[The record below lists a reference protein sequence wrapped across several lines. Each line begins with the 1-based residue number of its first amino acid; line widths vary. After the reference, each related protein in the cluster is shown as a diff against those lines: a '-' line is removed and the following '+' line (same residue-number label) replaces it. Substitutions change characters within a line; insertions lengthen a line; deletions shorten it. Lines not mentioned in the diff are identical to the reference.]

1 MQTFAYCAPA
11 IIAGTLLV
19 FITSGCTKAP
29 QGVTVRC
36 EEDEYVED
44 GECVTC
50 PAGST
55 NTSDAYAGGDTKCEP
70 TRCGVNQRVEE
81 HRCVDCEPGTTRTA
95 GDEATG
101 ENTFCEVSV
110 CSADEHVQG
119 GECVA
124 CPAGTTNEP
133 GDRRTDGDS
142 PCEPVLCQLN
152 ERVESN
158 ICVACEPGTAN
169 DAGDDSS
176 AGDTA
181 CDVTTCELDHFV
193 ESNTCVP
200 CPDDTINDAGDAAN
214 GPDSSCRDAIC
225 QRNERVSLRQ
235 CVPCTQDMINLPGDH
250 AALGDTVCESAIAS
264 VSTGFTHTCAVTK
277 RGEAYCWGSNEHGE
291 LGFPP
296 SQLTNIPTPIAL
308 PEDVTQVSASATHT
322 CALLD
327 NGAVWC
333 WGSNQYGQLGT
344 PPTTPEE
351 SQPPIELTAVP
362 PALQVV
368 AGVAHSCALTTNSK
382 VYCWGSNIAGQLGI
396 GSGSQTA
403 VATEVP
409 GLPTNLSRLVSG
421 PVSTCALTNDRALW
435 CWGSNAQ
442 QELTSETSNRF
453 IHLPQKIEYPGFR
466 HETLSLGPSGACIL
480 SESGDVYCR
489 GIDLLQSVP
498 PRDPGRFYKV
508 EGLPTHNI
516 VVKHAGRSACALNN
530 SNTIS
535 CWGALL
541 DADVEFSPPRTV
553 PEKPGEIDELSAS
566 VLHACSVT
574 TTGRLRCWGHNN
586 KGQLGD
592 RTPTTTA
599 SPSSPTPLSS
609 SAAQIVAG
617 TSSTCAL
624 LVDGTLECWGS
635 NLQGQLGN
643 GTTDSTAH
651 PNQVDT
657 PTQAVEIVQISSYLS
672 THACAISASGK
683 IYCWGDNQSGQLGDL
698 TRVQRTRPTLT
709 SEIRSGAQQVV
720 VGSGHTCA
728 LSNDHEIFCWG
739 ANNAGQLAT
748 STPNSSAL
756 PLPITLPGSQPT
768 KLASGSNHICA
779 LTMIGDVMCWGGN
792 YSGQIDASDPAQTIH
807 APQIRSGLGPNVV
820 DINANGSNHTCA
832 VLANGSLQCWGE
844 NQYGQLGNG
853 NVNATAN
860 VVTIES
866 DGAPYVQVSPGA
878 QHTCAIRSDGSVWC
892 WGDNQTGR
900 FHTSE
905 QQLIQTP
912 IRIEGLS
919 PAVAISSGINHT
931 CALDANGLMLC
942 WGSNVRGQLGGNRLL
957 SSEDFIDVEF

>member
-1 MQTFAYCAPA
+1 MFDPSHTSR
-11 IIAGTLLV
+11 IALFVSLNIFV
-19 FITSGCTKAP
+19 IGCTKAP

-44 GECVTC
+44 GECVAC

-70 TRCGVNQRVEE
+70 TRCSVNQRVEE

-101 ENTFCEVSV
+101 ANTFCEVSV
-110 CSADEHVQG
+110 CGADEHVQG

-142 PCEPVLCQLN
+142 PCEPVLCQMN
-152 ERVESN
+152 EHVESN
-158 ICVACEPGTAN
+158 VCVACEPGTAN

-225 QRNERVSLRQ
+225 GRNERVSLRQ
-235 CVPCTQDMINLPGDH
+235 CIPCAQDMINLPGDH
-250 AALGDTVCESAIAS
+250 AALGDTSCTPAVISMKVQPES
-264 VSTGFTHTCAVTK
+264 
-277 RGEAYCWGSNEHGE
+277 
-291 LGFPP
+291 
-296 SQLTNIPTPIAL
+296 
-308 PEDVTQVSASATHT
+308 T
-322 CALLD
+322 CALLAT
-327 NGAVWC
+327 GRVMC
-333 WGSNQYGQLGT
+333 WGGNTFGTVNSDDVKWVTTPTQLGL
-344 PPTTPEE
+344 PGRAR
-351 SQPPIELTAVP
+351 QIDGGA
-362 PALQVV
+362 
-368 AGVAHSCALTTNSK
+368 AHNCALLETGE
-382 VYCWGSNIAGQLGI
+382 VYCWGSNIFGQLGPI
-396 GSGSQTA
+396 EPRDNYETVHKHPPRLITDLPHNGYQLSMGNGHTCLLTRSQT
-403 VATEVP
+403 VYCWGNNIRSDDPLGYEPPTKVND
-409 GLPTNLSRLVSG
+409 LPNNVVKLFSG
-421 PVSTCALTNDRALW
+421 GHSTCALTDNDELW
-435 CWGSNAQ
+435 CWGSNESQRLKAAPDEQ
-442 QELTSETSNRF
+442 PIPIPE
-453 IHLPQKIEYPGFR
+453 KMDWPGMR
-466 HETLSLGPSGACIL
+466 HETLSLQSHGACIV
-480 SESGDVYCR
+480 SREGDAYCR
-489 GIDLLQSVP
+489 GRDLLQHVP
-498 PRDPGRFYKV
+498 PLEPGRFHKV
-508 EGLPTHNI
+508 DGLPNDIKEVHNGI
-516 VVKHAGRSACALNN
+516 YSACAL
-530 SNTIS
+530 SEAQGLY
-535 CWGALL
+535 CWGIFIQPSFQVYPPTRVAHLRDGVL
-541 DADVEFSPPRTV
+541 STSINFS
-553 PEKPGEIDELSAS
+553 
-566 VLHACSVT
+566 HACVLM
-574 TTGRLRCWGHNN
+574 RDGHMKCRGDNRV
-586 KGQLGD
+586 GQLGVGD
-592 RTPTTTA
+592 MLESRA
-599 SPSSPTPLSS
+599 PSHHLDLPAPPI
-609 SAAQIVAG
+609 QINAG
-617 TSSTCAL
+617 KHSTCAVL
-624 LVDGTLECWGS
+624 AGGKSYCWGD
-635 NLQGQLGN
+635 NTYGQSGN
-643 GTTDSTAH
+643 GTT
-651 PNQVDT
+651 
-657 PTQAVEIVQISSYLS
+657 ISSSSPLEVS
-672 THACAISASGK
+672 APTLHFSSVSQSLTHACALDISGEA
-683 IYCWGDNQSGQLGDL
+683 YCWGDNQHGQLGDL
-698 TRVQRTRPTLT
+698 TSVQRTRPTPT
-709 SEIRSGAQQVV
+709 SAIRSGVQQIV
-720 VGSGHTCA
+720 VGLGHTCA

-748 STPNSSAL
+748 STPSSSVL

-853 NVNATAN
+853 NVNATAD